1 MILVSACL
9 VGKNC
14 KYNGEN
20 NKNEKVLE
28 FLADKEYITICPEV
42 LGGLPTPRVPS
53 EIKGDKVI
61 NKEGEDV
68 TKSFVSGALKA
79 LEIAKEYNPELI
91 ILKAKSPS
99 CGLGKIYDGSF
110 SNTLKD
116 GNGIACQMLID
127 NGYKII
133 TEKEI

>member
-9 VGKNC
+9 VGENC

-20 NKNEKVLE
+20 NRNEKVLE

-42 LGGLPTPRVPS
+42 LGGLETPRVPS

-68 TKSFVSGALKA
+68 TKNFVSGALRA
-79 LEIAKEYNPELI
+79 LEIAKENNPELI

-110 SNTLKD
+110 SNTLKN
-116 GNGIACQMLID
+116 GNGIACQLLIE

>member
-9 VGKNC
+9 AGENC

-20 NKNEKVLE
+20 NKNEKVLD
-28 FLADKEYITICPEV
+28 FLKDKEYIKICPEV
-42 LGGLPTPRVPS
+42 MGGLSTPRVPS

-61 NKEGEDV
+61 NKEGKDV
-68 TKSFVSGALKA
+68 TGYFKRGAIKA
-79 LEIAKEYNPELI
+79 LEIAKKTNPELI

-99 CGLGKIYDGSF
+99 CGFGKIYDGNF

-116 GNGIACQMLID
+116 GNGITCQMLID
-127 NGYKII
+127 YGFKII

>member
-9 VGKNC
+9 AGENC

-20 NKNEKVLE
+20 NRNEKVLE
-28 FLADKEYITICPEV
+28 FLTDKEYITICPEV
-42 LGGLPTPRVPS
+42 MGGLSTPRIPS
-53 EIKGDKVI
+53 EIKGDKVF
-61 NKEGEDV
+61 NKEGQDV
-68 TKSFVSGALKA
+68 TKNFISGAKCALK
-79 LEIAKEYNPELI
+79 IAKENNPELI

-99 CGLGKIYDGSF
+99 CGYGKIYDGSF

-127 NGYKII
+127 NGFKII